1 MIQTPPPPLAFTAV
15 CFSPNRFLKS
25 SPSPVIPRSKATRSL
40 SFFLVF
46 CSKGDSALLGMT
58 ANILFQQAAKSCLNA
73 AIKRLRGALNDS
85 ARAPRYVE
93 TLAKRGYLFVAPL
106 AAVFSPSDTVAL
118 EARKPQSDSRKLSKL
133 HRWRLWLSVAT
144 VMLAAPLAG
153 WNWRSSLR
161 RIVTPSRSPVIRPV
175 AVLPLENLSGD
186 ASQEH
191 LADGVTDAAEQVGEV
206 RCARGSGRF
215 VGKPETE
222 IGLVANFRVARDPP
236 AISLDSGL
244 CSRL

>member
-1 MIQTPPPPLAFTAV
+1 
-15 CFSPNRFLKS
+15 
-25 SPSPVIPRSKATRSL
+25 
-40 SFFLVF
+40 
-46 CSKGDSALLGMT
+46 MT

-133 HRWRLWLSVAT
+133 HRWRLWLSVAS

>member
-1 MIQTPPPPLAFTAV
+1 
-15 CFSPNRFLKS
+15 
-25 SPSPVIPRSKATRSL
+25 
-40 SFFLVF
+40 
-46 CSKGDSALLGMT
+46 
-58 ANILFQQAAKSCLNA
+58 LNA
-73 AIKRLRGALNDS
+73 AIERLRGALNDS

-133 HRWRLWLSVAT
+133 HRWRLWLSVAA

-161 RIVTPSRSPVIRPV
+161 RIVTPSRSPAIRSV

-191 LADGVTDAAEQVGEV
+191 PSKELLDLRALLLHRHQWVRMRVRMQNALQAIALANGLRRGPSLWSYDGQAKIACLPLLPHASCRRNALQAMYKMMQSGIENLTQEVAEQASH
-206 RCARGSGRF
+206 RALS
-215 VGKPETE
+215 ETTK
-222 IGLVANFRVARDPP
+222 
-236 AISLDSGL
+236 
-244 CSRL
+244 